1 MTTHHMVSP
10 APTPTS
16 FPDLLGNTN
25 YPSAPAKAAKKK
37 QRAVVMW
44 TTEADAMRVF
54 ATSDEA
60 TQSAKHIKPLHYYV
74 ACRLVIEG
82 GFHPNNVTPRP
93 PFTVVEKRGERV
105 LTYTPETADGG
116 EATILGG
123 LKTKNVDVVVSMDG
137 IGPTIAISC
146 KGMTGALRNLTNRME
161 ETIGEVTNLHITY
174 PALVFGYLFLLRANR
189 AVEALAEEA
198 ADVVKDDAAVAAVA
212 TRTAT
217 IAQNDVVVQEDG
229 SPVESLLRFDYA
241 LRGMTGRR
249 SIRNDVSRYEA
260 VALGLVETADT
271 ATPGRVSPDFPPNDS
286 PIRLERFFATLYA
299 RYDERFVFAA
309 PVLGKVTRRLI
320 WSRDSPVFGLGGI
333 ATTLEYEARTD

>member
-1 MTTHHMVSP
+1 MIDDEASDDSVDEGFDEP
-10 APTPTS
+10 QVAGAIRRPP
-16 FPDLLGNTN
+16 
-25 YPSAPAKAAKKK
+25 
-37 QRAVVMW
+37 AVVVW
-44 TTEADAMRVF
+44 TTEADALRIF

-60 TQSAKHIKPLHYYV
+60 TQSARHIKPFHYYV

-82 GFHPNNVTPRP
+82 GFHPDDVTPRP
-93 PFTVVEKRGERV
+93 PFTVLERRGQRY
-105 LTYTPETADGG
+105 LTYAPESARGG

-123 LKTKNVDVVVSMDG
+123 LKTKNVDVVVTKDG
-137 IGPTIAISC
+137 IGPTVAISC

-189 AVEALAEEA
+189 GVEAVAGEA
-198 ADVVKDDAAVAAVA
+198 ADVAKTADAVTSAM
-212 TRTAT
+212 
-217 IAQNDVVVQEDG
+217 AQNDVVLHEDG

-260 VALGLVETADT
+260 VALGLIDTADT
-271 ATPGRVSPDFPPNDS
+271 TTPGRISPDFPSSDS
-286 PIRLERFFATLYA
+286 AIRLERFFATLYA
-299 RYDERFVFAA
+299 RYDERFVFSA

-320 WSRDSPVFGLGGI
+320 WARASEVFGHGGI
-333 ATTLEYEARTD
+333 TGTLDYEPRV

>member
-1 MTTHHMVSP
+1 MSDEHI
-10 APTPTS
+10 
-16 FPDLLGNTN
+16 PDDLITEEAVGSQELVGDG
-25 YPSAPAKAAKKK
+25 
-37 QRAVVMW
+37 QRAKRTPGVVVW
-44 TTEADAMRVF
+44 TTEADAMRIF

-60 TQSAKHIKPLHYYV
+60 TQSARHIKPFHYYV

-82 GFHPNNVTPRP
+82 GFHPDDVTPRP
-93 PFTVVEKRGERV
+93 PFLVDERRGQKF
-105 LTYTPETADGG
+105 LTFAPEAARGG

-123 LKTKNVDVVVSMDG
+123 LKTKNVDVVVTKDG

-189 AVEALAEEA
+189 LVERVAGDA
-198 ADVVKDDAAVAAVA
+198 ADVAKAENAIA
-212 TRTAT
+212 TSAM
-217 IAQNDVVVQEDG
+217 AQNDVVLQEDG

-260 VALGLVETADT
+260 VALGLVDT
-271 ATPGRVSPDFPPNDS
+271 AETLTPGRISADFPPSDS

-309 PVLGKVTRRLI
+309 PVLGRVTRRSL
-320 WSRDSPVFGLGGI
+320 WAQTSQVFGLDGI
-333 ATTLEYEARTD
+333 ARVLDYEPRVE